1 MEGIAKTM
9 FSQKSFIGDSRVDF
23 WCFLEALGVFFLTF
37 SVLETGMKSRC
48 FSRSSWGARLA
59 PGNKGPGGSVVKM
72 MLLGRSNNLSTT
84 SWVITLAKD

>member
-9 FSQKSFIGDSRVDF
+9 FSQKPFISYSRVQIY
-23 WCFLEALGVFFLTF
+23 CFLEALGTGFLSF
-37 SVLETGMKSRC
+37 SALETGLKIECS
-48 FSRSSWGARLA
+48 SRSSWGARLA

-84 SWVITLAKD
+84 SWVITLAED